1 MTESE
6 SRNYPMH
13 IGKYTSEVI
22 MPIKIPGALPAKE
35 TLEQEHIFV
44 MDEDRAST
52 QDIRPLRI
60 AILNLMPTKIAT
72 ETQLIRLLSNSPLQI
87 ELTLLRTVSHES
99 KNTSDEHMRAFY
111 KSFFEVERQKF
122 DGLIITGAPVEKID
136 FSEVDYWNELCRI
149 MEWSKTH
156 VYSTFHI
163 CWASQAGLYF
173 HYGIQKH
180 PLEKKLSG
188 VFEHRPINPKHP
200 LLRGF
205 DDVFLAP
212 HSRYTGVKPEEI
224 ERVGELDILAMGKRS
239 GVYIAAS
246 KDCRMFFVS
255 GHSEYERDTLKLEY
269 ERDVA
274 KGIDPEIPENYFP
287 DNDPTKQPLYT
298 WRSHANL
305 LFGNWLNY
313 FVYQRT
319 PYDIESIGR

>member
-1 MTESE
+1 M
-6 SRNYPMH
+6 
-13 IGKYTSEVI
+13 
-22 MPIKIPGALPAKE
+22 
-35 TLEQEHIFV
+35 
-44 MDEDRAST
+44 
-52 QDIRPLRI
+52 
-60 AILNLMPTKIAT
+60 
-72 ETQLIRLLSNSPLQI
+72 
-87 ELTLLRTVSHES
+87 
-99 KNTSDEHMRAFY
+99 
-111 KSFFEVERQKF
+111 
-122 DGLIITGAPVEKID
+122 
-136 FSEVDYWNELCRI
+136 
-149 MEWSKTH
+149 
-156 VYSTFHI
+156 
-163 CWASQAGLYF
+163 
-173 HYGIQKH
+173 
-180 PLEKKLSG
+180 
-188 VFEHRPINPKHP
+188 FEHTSINPKHP